1 MGWGDDEE
9 PGGPRPWREPLAW
22 LACLLAAV
30 MPTAVLTTL
39 IQALEASVSP
49 LFVPLLYVGVF
60 TIMVLIARP
69 WTLR

>member
-1 MGWGDDEE
+1 
-9 PGGPRPWREPLAW
+9 
-22 LACLLAAV
+22 